1 MKKLIFFILILIG
14 AVYWGYNQGMSGQ
27 KPVRPHISAKED
39 TKNPLTVGKNL
50 AGEITDMAGA
60 WISGH
65 PVSKEENTEKEDSQ
79 KNSADLSSAMERVRR
94 VYHFKESLEAKV
106 DRKQFVSSKDIPD
119 MMKKA
124 IVATEDRRFYD
135 HGALDLVSVTRAL
148 VTNYMAGQTL
158 EGGSTI
164 AQQTVKNIFLSHDRT
179 LSRKIEELAL
189 AVQLE
194 KKYTKD
200 EILELKAHIKT
211 NLELTCSRCLDTFIY
226 PIDVDIEERFTKS
239 KELQEDEELIFVEDD
254 TLDIIQIVENC
265 IISTLPIKRLC
276 KEDCKGLCSQC
287 GTNKN
292 VKECQCDN
300 FDVDIRLAKLRELFG
315 E

>member
-1 MKKLIFFILILIG
+1 MKKLIFFILILAG
-14 AVYWGYNQGMSGQ
+14 SVYWGYNQGMSGQ
-27 KPVRPHISAKED
+27 KPVRPHISAKEE
-39 TKNPLTVGKNL
+39 TKNPLTVGKDL

-65 PVSKEENTEKEDSQ
+65 PVSKEKNTEKEDSQ

-158 EGGSTI
+158 ERGSTI

-189 AVQLE
+189 AVRLE
-194 KKYTKD
+194 KNYTKD
-200 EILELKAHIKT
+200 EILELYLNTIYFGHGAYGIKDAA
-211 NLELTCSRCLDTFIY
+211 RIY
-226 PIDVDIEERFTKS
+226 FGKDVKD
-239 KELQEDEELIFVEDD
+239 LNV
-254 TLDIIQIVENC
+254 
-265 IISTLPIKRLC
+265 
-276 KEDCKGLCSQC
+276 SQC
-287 GTNKN
+287 AMLAGLPQAPSVYDPITHPEEGIRRMAVVLTLMAQQEYISSEDA
-292 VKECQCDN
+292 VKAAED
-300 FDVDIRLAKLRELFG
+300 FRMK
-315 E
+315 

>member
-1 MKKLIFFILILIG
+1 MKKLIFFILILAG
-14 AVYWGYNQGMSGQ
+14 SVYWGYNQGMSGQ
-27 KPVRPHISAKED
+27 KPVRPHIFAKEE
-39 TKNPLTVGKNL
+39 TKNPLTIGKDL

-65 PVSKEENTEKEDSQ
+65 PVSKDENTEKEDSQ

-94 VYHFKESLEAKV
+94 FYHFKESLEAKV

-189 AVQLE
+189 AVRLE
-194 KKYTKD
+194 KNYTKD
-200 EILELKAHIKT
+200 EILELYLNTIYFGHGAYGIKDAA
-211 NLELTCSRCLDTFIY
+211 RIY
-226 PIDVDIEERFTKS
+226 FGKDVKD
-239 KELQEDEELIFVEDD
+239 LNV
-254 TLDIIQIVENC
+254 
-265 IISTLPIKRLC
+265 
-276 KEDCKGLCSQC
+276 SQC
-287 GTNKN
+287 AMLAGLPQAPSVYDPITHPEEGIRRMAVVLTLMAQQEYISSEDA
-292 VKECQCDN
+292 VKAAED
-300 FDVDIRLAKLRELFG
+300 FRMK
-315 E
+315 

>member
-1 MKKLIFFILILIG
+1 MKKLIFFILILAG
-14 AVYWGYNQGMSGQ
+14 SVYWGYNQGMSGQ
-27 KPVRPHISAKED
+27 KPVRPHISAKEE
-39 TKNPLTVGKNL
+39 TKNPLTIGKDL

-65 PVSKEENTEKEDSQ
+65 PVTKEENTEKEDPQ

-189 AVQLE
+189 AVRLE
-194 KKYTKD
+194 KNYTKD
-200 EILELKAHIKT
+200 EILELYLNTIYFGHGAYGIKDAA
-211 NLELTCSRCLDTFIY
+211 RIY
-226 PIDVDIEERFTKS
+226 FGKDVKD
-239 KELQEDEELIFVEDD
+239 LNV
-254 TLDIIQIVENC
+254 
-265 IISTLPIKRLC
+265 
-276 KEDCKGLCSQC
+276 SQC
-287 GTNKN
+287 AMLAGLPQAPSVYDPITHPEEGIRRMAVVLTLMAQQEYISSEDA
-292 VKECQCDN
+292 VKAAED
-300 FDVDIRLAKLRELFG
+300 FRMK
-315 E
+315 

>member
-1 MKKLIFFILILIG
+1 MKKLIFFILILAG
-14 AVYWGYNQGMSGQ
+14 SVYWGYNQGMSGQ
-27 KPVRPHISAKED
+27 KPVRPHISAKEE
-39 TKNPLTVGKNL
+39 TKNPLTIGKDL

-65 PVSKEENTEKEDSQ
+65 PVSKEENTEKEDPQ

-106 DRKQFVSSKDIPD
+106 DRKQFVSSNDIPD

-179 LSRKIEELAL
+179 LSRKIEELVL
-189 AVQLE
+189 AVRLE
-194 KKYTKD
+194 KNYTKD
-200 EILELKAHIKT
+200 EILELYLNTIYFGHGAYGIKDAA
-211 NLELTCSRCLDTFIY
+211 RIY
-226 PIDVDIEERFTKS
+226 FGKDVKD
-239 KELQEDEELIFVEDD
+239 LNV
-254 TLDIIQIVENC
+254 
-265 IISTLPIKRLC
+265 
-276 KEDCKGLCSQC
+276 SQC
-287 GTNKN
+287 AMLAGLPQAPSVYDPITHPEEGIRRMAVVLTLMAQQEYISSEDA
-292 VKECQCDN
+292 VKAAED
-300 FDVDIRLAKLRELFG
+300 LWLK
-315 E
+315 

>member
-1 MKKLIFFILILIG
+1 MKKLIFFILILAG
-14 AVYWGYNQGMSGQ
+14 SVYWGYNQGMSGQ

-39 TKNPLTVGKNL
+39 TKNPLTVGKDL

-65 PVSKEENTEKEDSQ
+65 PVSKGENTEKEDSQ

-179 LSRKIEELAL
+179 LARKIEELAL
-189 AVQLE
+189 AVRLE
-194 KKYTKD
+194 KNYTKD
-200 EILELKAHIKT
+200 EILELYLNTIYFGHGAYGIKDAART
-211 NLELTCSRCLDTFIY
+211 YFGK
-226 PIDVDIEERFTKS
+226 DVKD
-239 KELQEDEELIFVEDD
+239 LNV
-254 TLDIIQIVENC
+254 
-265 IISTLPIKRLC
+265 
-276 KEDCKGLCSQC
+276 SQC
-287 GTNKN
+287 AMLAGLPQAPSVYDPITHPEEGIRRMAVVLTLMAQQEYISSEDA
-292 VKECQCDN
+292 VKAAED
-300 FDVDIRLAKLRELFG
+300 FRMK
-315 E
+315 

>member
-1 MKKLIFFILILIG
+1 MKKLIFFILILAG
-14 AVYWGYNQGMSGQ
+14 SVYWGYNQGMSGQ
-27 KPVRPHISAKED
+27 KPVRPHISAKEE
-39 TKNPLTVGKNL
+39 TKNPLTIGKDL

-65 PVSKEENTEKEDSQ
+65 PVSKDENTEKEDSQ

-189 AVQLE
+189 AVRLE
-194 KKYTKD
+194 KNYTKD
-200 EILELKAHIKT
+200 EILELYLNTIYFGHGAYGIKDAA
-211 NLELTCSRCLDTFIY
+211 RIY
-226 PIDVDIEERFTKS
+226 FGKDVKD
-239 KELQEDEELIFVEDD
+239 LNV
-254 TLDIIQIVENC
+254 
-265 IISTLPIKRLC
+265 
-276 KEDCKGLCSQC
+276 SQC
-287 GTNKN
+287 AMLAGLPQAPSVYDPITHPEEGIRRMAVVLTLMAQQEYISSEDA
-292 VKECQCDN
+292 VKAAED
-300 FDVDIRLAKLRELFG
+300 FRMK
-315 E
+315 

>member
-1 MKKLIFFILILIG
+1 MKKLIFFILILAG
-14 AVYWGYNQGMSGQ
+14 SVYWGYNQGMSGQ
-27 KPVRPHISAKED
+27 KPVRPHISAKEE
-39 TKNPLTVGKNL
+39 TKNPLTIGKDL

-148 VTNYMAGQTL
+148 VINYMAGQTL

-189 AVQLE
+189 AVRLE
-194 KKYTKD
+194 KNYTKD
-200 EILELKAHIKT
+200 EILELYLNTIYFGHGAYGIKDAART
-211 NLELTCSRCLDTFIY
+211 YFGK
-226 PIDVDIEERFTKS
+226 DVKD
-239 KELQEDEELIFVEDD
+239 LNV
-254 TLDIIQIVENC
+254 
-265 IISTLPIKRLC
+265 
-276 KEDCKGLCSQC
+276 SQC
-287 GTNKN
+287 AMLAGLPQAPSVYDPITHPEEGIRRMAVVLTLMAQQEYISSEDA
-292 VKECQCDN
+292 VKAAED
-300 FDVDIRLAKLRELFG
+300 FRMK
-315 E
+315 

>member
-1 MKKLIFFILILIG
+1 MKKLIFFILILAG
-14 AVYWGYNQGMSGQ
+14 SVYWGYNQGMSGQ
-27 KPVRPHISAKED
+27 KPVRPHISAKEE
-39 TKNPLTVGKNL
+39 TKNPLTIGKDL

-179 LSRKIEELAL
+179 LSRKVEELAL

-200 EILELKAHIKT
+200 EILELYLNTIYFGHGAYGIKDAART
-211 NLELTCSRCLDTFIY
+211 YFGK
-226 PIDVDIEERFTKS
+226 DVKD
-239 KELQEDEELIFVEDD
+239 LNV
-254 TLDIIQIVENC
+254 
-265 IISTLPIKRLC
+265 
-276 KEDCKGLCSQC
+276 SQC
-287 GTNKN
+287 AMLAGLPQAPSVYDPITHPEEGIRRMAVVLTLMAQQEYISSEDA
-292 VKECQCDN
+292 VKAAED
-300 FDVDIRLAKLRELFG
+300 FRMK
-315 E
+315 

>member
-1 MKKLIFFILILIG
+1 MKKLIFFILILAG
-14 AVYWGYNQGMSGQ
+14 SVYWGYNQGMSGQ
-27 KPVRPHISAKED
+27 KPVRPHISAKEE
-39 TKNPLTVGKNL
+39 TKNPLTIGKDL
-50 AGEITDMAGA
+50 AGEITDIAGA

-79 KNSADLSSAMERVRR
+79 KNSADLSSAAERVRR

-179 LSRKIEELAL
+179 LARKIEELAL
-189 AVQLE
+189 AVRLE
-194 KKYTKD
+194 KNYTKD
-200 EILELKAHIKT
+200 EILELYLNTIYFGHGAYGIKDAA
-211 NLELTCSRCLDTFIY
+211 RIY
-226 PIDVDIEERFTKS
+226 FG
-239 KELQEDEELIFVEDD
+239 KEVKDLNV
-254 TLDIIQIVENC
+254 
-265 IISTLPIKRLC
+265 
-276 KEDCKGLCSQC
+276 SQC
-287 GTNKN
+287 AMLAGLPQAPSVYDPITHPEEGIRRMAVVLTLMAQQEYISSEDA
-292 VKECQCDN
+292 VKAAED
-300 FDVDIRLAKLRELFG
+300 FRMK
-315 E
+315 

>member
-1 MKKLIFFILILIG
+1 MKKLIFFILILAG
-14 AVYWGYNQGMSGQ
+14 SVYWGYNQGMSGQ
-27 KPVRPHISAKED
+27 KPVRPHISAKEE
-39 TKNPLTVGKNL
+39 TKNPLTIGKDL

-65 PVSKEENTEKEDSQ
+65 PVSKEENTEKEDPQ
-79 KNSADLSSAMERVRR
+79 KNSTDLSSAMERVRR

-189 AVQLE
+189 AVRLE
-194 KKYTKD
+194 KNYTKD
-200 EILELKAHIKT
+200 EILELYLNTIYFGHGAYGIKDAA
-211 NLELTCSRCLDTFIY
+211 RIY
-226 PIDVDIEERFTKS
+226 FGKDVKD
-239 KELQEDEELIFVEDD
+239 LNV
-254 TLDIIQIVENC
+254 
-265 IISTLPIKRLC
+265 
-276 KEDCKGLCSQC
+276 SQC
-287 GTNKN
+287 AMLAGLPQAPSVYDPITHPEEGIRRMAVVLTLMAQQEYISSEDA
-292 VKECQCDN
+292 VKAAED
-300 FDVDIRLAKLRELFG
+300 FRMK
-315 E
+315 

>member
-1 MKKLIFFILILIG
+1 MKKLIFFILILAG
-14 AVYWGYNQGMSGQ
+14 SVYWGYNQGMSGQ
-27 KPVRPHISAKED
+27 KPVRPHISAKEE
-39 TKNPLTVGKNL
+39 TKNPLTIGKDL

-65 PVSKEENTEKEDSQ
+65 PVSKEENTEKEDPQ

-94 VYHFKESLEAKV
+94 VYHFKKSLEAKV

-189 AVQLE
+189 AVRLE
-194 KKYTKD
+194 KNYTKD
-200 EILELKAHIKT
+200 EILELYLNTIYFGHGAYGIKDAA
-211 NLELTCSRCLDTFIY
+211 RIY
-226 PIDVDIEERFTKS
+226 FRKDVKD
-239 KELQEDEELIFVEDD
+239 LNV
-254 TLDIIQIVENC
+254 
-265 IISTLPIKRLC
+265 
-276 KEDCKGLCSQC
+276 SQC
-287 GTNKN
+287 AMLAGLPQAPSVYDPITHPEEGIRRMAVVLTLMAQQEYISSEDA
-292 VKECQCDN
+292 VKAAED
-300 FDVDIRLAKLRELFG
+300 FRMK
-315 E
+315 

>member
-1 MKKLIFFILILIG
+1 MKKLIFFILILAG
-14 AVYWGYNQGMSGQ
+14 SVYWGYNQGMSGQ
-27 KPVRPHISAKED
+27 KPVRPHISAKEE
-39 TKNPLTVGKNL
+39 TKNPLTIGKDL

-65 PVSKEENTEKEDSQ
+65 PVSKEENTEKEDPQ

-179 LSRKIEELAL
+179 LSRKIEEMAL
-189 AVQLE
+189 AVRLE
-194 KKYTKD
+194 KIYTKD
-200 EILELKAHIKT
+200 EILELYLNTIYFGHGAYGIKDAA
-211 NLELTCSRCLDTFIY
+211 RIY
-226 PIDVDIEERFTKS
+226 FGKDVKD
-239 KELQEDEELIFVEDD
+239 LNV
-254 TLDIIQIVENC
+254 
-265 IISTLPIKRLC
+265 
-276 KEDCKGLCSQC
+276 SQC
-287 GTNKN
+287 AMLAGLPQAPSVYDPITHPEEGIRRMVVVLTLMAQQEYISSEDA
-292 VKECQCDN
+292 VKAAED
-300 FDVDIRLAKLRELFG
+300 FRMK
-315 E
+315 

>member
-1 MKKLIFFILILIG
+1 MKKLIFFILILAG
-14 AVYWGYNQGMSGQ
+14 SVYWGYNQGMSGQ
-27 KPVRPHISAKED
+27 KPVRPHISAKEE
-39 TKNPLTVGKNL
+39 TKNPLTIGKDL

-189 AVQLE
+189 AVRLE
-194 KKYTKD
+194 KNYTKD
-200 EILELKAHIKT
+200 EILELYLNTIYFGHGAYGIKDAART
-211 NLELTCSRCLDTFIY
+211 YFGK
-226 PIDVDIEERFTKS
+226 DVKD
-239 KELQEDEELIFVEDD
+239 LNV
-254 TLDIIQIVENC
+254 
-265 IISTLPIKRLC
+265 
-276 KEDCKGLCSQC
+276 SQC
-287 GTNKN
+287 AMLAGLPQAPSVYDPITHPEEGIRRMAVVLTLMAQQEYISSEDA
-292 VKECQCDN
+292 VKAAED
-300 FDVDIRLAKLRELFG
+300 FRMK
-315 E
+315 

>member
-1 MKKLIFFILILIG
+1 MKKLIFFILILAG
-14 AVYWGYNQGMSGQ
+14 SVYWGYNQGMSGQ
-27 KPVRPHISAKED
+27 KPVRPHISAKEEA
-39 TKNPLTVGKNL
+39 KNPLTIGKDL

-79 KNSADLSSAMERVRR
+79 KNSTDLSSAMERVRR

-189 AVQLE
+189 AVRLE
-194 KKYTKD
+194 KNYTKD
-200 EILELKAHIKT
+200 EILELYLNTIYFGHGAYGIKDAA
-211 NLELTCSRCLDTFIY
+211 RIY
-226 PIDVDIEERFTKS
+226 FGKDVKD
-239 KELQEDEELIFVEDD
+239 LNV
-254 TLDIIQIVENC
+254 
-265 IISTLPIKRLC
+265 
-276 KEDCKGLCSQC
+276 SQC
-287 GTNKN
+287 AMLAGLPQAPSVYDPITHPEEGIRRMVVVLTLMAQQEYISSEDA
-292 VKECQCDN
+292 VKAAED
-300 FDVDIRLAKLRELFG
+300 FRMK
-315 E
+315 

>member
-1 MKKLIFFILILIG
+1 MKKLIFFILILAG
-14 AVYWGYNQGMSGQ
+14 SVYWGYNQGMSGQ
-27 KPVRPHISAKED
+27 KPVRPHISAKEE
-39 TKNPLTVGKNL
+39 TKNPLTIGKDL
-50 AGEITDMAGA
+50 AGEITDIAGA

-65 PVSKEENTEKEDSQ
+65 PVSKDENTEKGDPQ
-79 KNSADLSSAMERVRR
+79 KNSADLSSAAERVRR

-179 LSRKIEELAL
+179 LARKIEELAL
-189 AVQLE
+189 AVRLE
-194 KKYTKD
+194 KNYTKD
-200 EILELKAHIKT
+200 EILELYLNTIYFGHGAYGIKDAA
-211 NLELTCSRCLDTFIY
+211 RIY
-226 PIDVDIEERFTKS
+226 FG
-239 KELQEDEELIFVEDD
+239 KEVKDLNV
-254 TLDIIQIVENC
+254 
-265 IISTLPIKRLC
+265 
-276 KEDCKGLCSQC
+276 SQC
-287 GTNKN
+287 AMLAGLPQAPSVYDPITHPEEGIRRMAVVLTLMAQQEYISSEDA
-292 VKECQCDN
+292 VKAAED
-300 FDVDIRLAKLRELFG
+300 FRMK
-315 E
+315 

>member
-1 MKKLIFFILILIG
+1 MKKLIFFILILAG
-14 AVYWGYNQGMSGQ
+14 SVYWGYNQGMSGQ
-27 KPVRPHISAKED
+27 KPVRPHISAKEE
-39 TKNPLTVGKNL
+39 TKNPLTIGKDL

-65 PVSKEENTEKEDSQ
+65 PVSKEENTEKEDPQ

-94 VYHFKESLEAKV
+94 VYHFKKSLEAKV

-189 AVQLE
+189 AVRLE
-194 KKYTKD
+194 KNYTKD
-200 EILELKAHIKT
+200 EILELYLNTIYFGHGAYGIKDAA
-211 NLELTCSRCLDTFIY
+211 RIY
-226 PIDVDIEERFTKS
+226 FGKDVKD
-239 KELQEDEELIFVEDD
+239 LNV
-254 TLDIIQIVENC
+254 
-265 IISTLPIKRLC
+265 
-276 KEDCKGLCSQC
+276 SQC
-287 GTNKN
+287 AMLAGLPQAPSVYDPITHPEEGIRRMAVVLTLMAQQEYISSEDA
-292 VKECQCDN
+292 VKAAED
-300 FDVDIRLAKLRELFG
+300 FRMK
-315 E
+315 

>member
-1 MKKLIFFILILIG
+1 MKKLIFFILILAG
-14 AVYWGYNQGMSGQ
+14 SVYWGYNQGMSGQ
-27 KPVRPHISAKED
+27 KPVRPHISAKEE
-39 TKNPLTVGKNL
+39 TKNPLTIGKDL

-60 WISGH
+60 WISGP

-94 VYHFKESLEAKV
+94 FYHFKESLEAKV

-189 AVQLE
+189 AVRLE
-194 KKYTKD
+194 KNYTKD
-200 EILELKAHIKT
+200 EILELYLNTIYFGHGAYGIKDAA
-211 NLELTCSRCLDTFIY
+211 RIY
-226 PIDVDIEERFTKS
+226 FGKDVKD
-239 KELQEDEELIFVEDD
+239 LNV
-254 TLDIIQIVENC
+254 
-265 IISTLPIKRLC
+265 
-276 KEDCKGLCSQC
+276 SQC
-287 GTNKN
+287 AMLAGLPQAPSVYDPITHPEEGIRRMAVVLTLMAQQEYISSEDA
-292 VKECQCDN
+292 VKAAED
-300 FDVDIRLAKLRELFG
+300 FRMK
-315 E
+315 

>member
-1 MKKLIFFILILIG
+1 MKKLIFFILILAG
-14 AVYWGYNQGMSGQ
+14 SVYWGYNQGMSGQ
-27 KPVRPHISAKED
+27 KPVRPHISAKEE
-39 TKNPLTVGKNL
+39 TKNPLTIGKDL

-94 VYHFKESLEAKV
+94 VYQFKESLEAKV

-189 AVQLE
+189 AVRLE
-194 KKYTKD
+194 KNYTKD
-200 EILELKAHIKT
+200 EILELYLNTIYFGHGAYGIKDAA
-211 NLELTCSRCLDTFIY
+211 RIY
-226 PIDVDIEERFTKS
+226 FGKDVKD
-239 KELQEDEELIFVEDD
+239 LNV
-254 TLDIIQIVENC
+254 
-265 IISTLPIKRLC
+265 
-276 KEDCKGLCSQC
+276 SQC
-287 GTNKN
+287 AMLAGLPQAPSVYDPITHPEEGIRRMAVVLTLMAQQEYISSEDA
-292 VKECQCDN
+292 VKAAED
-300 FDVDIRLAKLRELFG
+300 FRMK
-315 E
+315 

>member
-1 MKKLIFFILILIG
+1 MKKLIFFILILAG
-14 AVYWGYNQGMSGQ
+14 SVYWGYNQGMSGQ
-27 KPVRPHISAKED
+27 KPVRPHISAKEE
-39 TKNPLTVGKNL
+39 TKNPLTIGKDL
-50 AGEITDMAGA
+50 AGELTDMAGA

-79 KNSADLSSAMERVRR
+79 KNSTDLSSAMERVRR

-189 AVQLE
+189 AVRLE
-194 KKYTKD
+194 KNYTKD
-200 EILELKAHIKT
+200 EILELYLNTIYFGHGAYGIKDAA
-211 NLELTCSRCLDTFIY
+211 RIY
-226 PIDVDIEERFTKS
+226 FGKDVKD
-239 KELQEDEELIFVEDD
+239 LNV
-254 TLDIIQIVENC
+254 
-265 IISTLPIKRLC
+265 
-276 KEDCKGLCSQC
+276 SQC
-287 GTNKN
+287 AMLAGLPQAPSVYDPITHPEEGIRRMAVVLTLMAQQEYISSEDA
-292 VKECQCDN
+292 VKAAED
-300 FDVDIRLAKLRELFG
+300 FRMK
-315 E
+315 

>member
-1 MKKLIFFILILIG
+1 MKKLIFFILILAG
-14 AVYWGYNQGMSGQ
+14 SVYWGYNQGMSGQ
-27 KPVRPHISAKED
+27 KPVRPHISAKEEA
-39 TKNPLTVGKNL
+39 KNPLTIGKDL

-65 PVSKEENTEKEDSQ
+65 PVSKEENTEKEDPQ

-148 VTNYMAGQTL
+148 VTNYLAGQML

-179 LSRKIEELAL
+179 LSRKVEELAL

-200 EILELKAHIKT
+200 EILELYLNTIYFGHGAYGIKDAART
-211 NLELTCSRCLDTFIY
+211 YFGKDVKDLD
-226 PIDVDIEERFTKS
+226 
-239 KELQEDEELIFVEDD
+239 L
-254 TLDIIQIVENC
+254 
-265 IISTLPIKRLC
+265 
-276 KEDCKGLCSQC
+276 SQC
-287 GTNKN
+287 AMLAGLPQAPSVYDPITHPEEGIRRMAVVLTLMAQQEYISSEDA
-292 VKECQCDN
+292 VKAAED
-300 FDVDIRLAKLRELFG
+300 FRMK
-315 E
+315 

>member
-1 MKKLIFFILILIG
+1 MKKLIFFILILAG
-14 AVYWGYNQGMSGQ
+14 SVYWGYNQGMSGQ
-27 KPVRPHISAKED
+27 KPVRPHISAKEEA
-39 TKNPLTVGKNL
+39 KNPLTIGKDL

-79 KNSADLSSAMERVRR
+79 KNSTDLSSAMERVRR

-189 AVQLE
+189 AVRLE
-194 KKYTKD
+194 KNYTKD
-200 EILELKAHIKT
+200 EILELYLNTIYFGHGAYGIKDAA
-211 NLELTCSRCLDTFIY
+211 RIY
-226 PIDVDIEERFTKS
+226 FGKDVKD
-239 KELQEDEELIFVEDD
+239 LNV
-254 TLDIIQIVENC
+254 
-265 IISTLPIKRLC
+265 
-276 KEDCKGLCSQC
+276 SQC
-287 GTNKN
+287 AMLAGLPQAPSVYDPITHPEEGIRRMAVVLTLMAQQEYISSEDA
-292 VKECQCDN
+292 VKAAED
-300 FDVDIRLAKLRELFG
+300 FRMK
-315 E
+315 

>member
-1 MKKLIFFILILIG
+1 MKKLIFFILILAG
-14 AVYWGYNQGMSGQ
+14 SVYWGYNQGMSGQ
-27 KPVRPHISAKED
+27 KPVRPHISAKEE
-39 TKNPLTVGKNL
+39 TKNPLTIGKDL
-50 AGEITDMAGA
+50 AGEITDIAGA

-189 AVQLE
+189 AVRLE
-194 KKYTKD
+194 KNYTKD
-200 EILELKAHIKT
+200 EILELYLNTIYFGHGAYGIKDAA
-211 NLELTCSRCLDTFIY
+211 RIY
-226 PIDVDIEERFTKS
+226 FGKDVKD
-239 KELQEDEELIFVEDD
+239 LNV
-254 TLDIIQIVENC
+254 
-265 IISTLPIKRLC
+265 
-276 KEDCKGLCSQC
+276 SQC
-287 GTNKN
+287 AMLAGLPQAPSVYDPITHPEEGIRRMAVVLTLMAQQEYISSEDA
-292 VKECQCDN
+292 VKAAED
-300 FDVDIRLAKLRELFG
+300 FRMK
-315 E
+315 

>member
-1 MKKLIFFILILIG
+1 MKKLIFFILILAG
-14 AVYWGYNQGMSGQ
+14 SVYWGYNQGMSGQ
-27 KPVRPHISAKED
+27 KPVRPHISAKEE
-39 TKNPLTVGKNL
+39 TKNPLTIGKDL
-50 AGEITDMAGA
+50 AGELTDMAGA

-189 AVQLE
+189 AVRLE
-194 KKYTKD
+194 KNYTKD
-200 EILELKAHIKT
+200 EILELYLNTIYFGHGAYGIKDAA
-211 NLELTCSRCLDTFIY
+211 RIY
-226 PIDVDIEERFTKS
+226 FGKDVKD
-239 KELQEDEELIFVEDD
+239 LNV
-254 TLDIIQIVENC
+254 
-265 IISTLPIKRLC
+265 
-276 KEDCKGLCSQC
+276 SQC
-287 GTNKN
+287 AMLAGLPQAPSVYDPITHPEEGIRRMAVVLTLMAQQEYISSEDA
-292 VKECQCDN
+292 VKAAED
-300 FDVDIRLAKLRELFG
+300 FRMK
-315 E
+315 

>member
-1 MKKLIFFILILIG
+1 MKKLIFFILILAG
-14 AVYWGYNQGMSGQ
+14 SVYWGYNQGMSGQ
-27 KPVRPHISAKED
+27 KPVRPHISAKEEA
-39 TKNPLTVGKNL
+39 KNPLTIGKDL

-65 PVSKEENTEKEDSQ
+65 PVSKEENTEKEDPQ

-189 AVQLE
+189 AVRLE
-194 KKYTKD
+194 KNYTKD
-200 EILELKAHIKT
+200 EILELYLNTIYFGHGAYGIKDAA
-211 NLELTCSRCLDTFIY
+211 RIY
-226 PIDVDIEERFTKS
+226 FGKDVKD
-239 KELQEDEELIFVEDD
+239 LNV
-254 TLDIIQIVENC
+254 
-265 IISTLPIKRLC
+265 
-276 KEDCKGLCSQC
+276 SQC
-287 GTNKN
+287 AMLAGLPQAPSVYDPITHPEEGIRRMAVVLTLMAQQEYISSEDA
-292 VKECQCDN
+292 VKAAED
-300 FDVDIRLAKLRELFG
+300 FRMK
-315 E
+315 

>member
-1 MKKLIFFILILIG
+1 MKKLIFFILILAG
-14 AVYWGYNQGMSGQ
+14 SVYWGYNQGMSGQ
-27 KPVRPHISAKED
+27 KPVRPHISAKEEV
-39 TKNPLTVGKNL
+39 KNPLTIGKDL

-65 PVSKEENTEKEDSQ
+65 PVSKDENTEKEDPQ

-94 VYHFKESLEAKV
+94 VYHFKGSLEAKV

-189 AVQLE
+189 AVRLE
-194 KKYTKD
+194 KNYTKD
-200 EILELKAHIKT
+200 EILELYLNTIYFGHGAYGIKDAA
-211 NLELTCSRCLDTFIY
+211 RIYFGKDVKDLD
-226 PIDVDIEERFTKS
+226 
-239 KELQEDEELIFVEDD
+239 L
-254 TLDIIQIVENC
+254 
-265 IISTLPIKRLC
+265 
-276 KEDCKGLCSQC
+276 SQC
-287 GTNKN
+287 AM
-292 VKECQCDN
+292 
-300 FDVDIRLAKLRELFG
+300 LAGLPQAPSVYDPLIHPEEGGRRMVVVLTLMAQQEYISSDEAAKAAKDLWLK
-315 E
+315 

>member
-1 MKKLIFFILILIG
+1 MKKLIFFILILAG
-14 AVYWGYNQGMSGQ
+14 SVYWGYNQGMSGQ
-27 KPVRPHISAKED
+27 KPVRPHISAKEEA
-39 TKNPLTVGKNL
+39 KNPLTIGKDL

-65 PVSKEENTEKEDSQ
+65 PVSKEENTEKEDPQ

-164 AQQTVKNIFLSHDRT
+164 AQQTVKNIFLSQDRT
-179 LSRKIEELAL
+179 LARKIEELAL
-189 AVQLE
+189 AVRLE
-194 KKYTKD
+194 KNYTKD
-200 EILELKAHIKT
+200 EILELYLNTIYFGHGAYGIKDAA
-211 NLELTCSRCLDTFIY
+211 RIY
-226 PIDVDIEERFTKS
+226 FGKDVKD
-239 KELQEDEELIFVEDD
+239 LNV
-254 TLDIIQIVENC
+254 
-265 IISTLPIKRLC
+265 
-276 KEDCKGLCSQC
+276 SQC
-287 GTNKN
+287 AMLAGLPLAPSVYDPITHPEEGIRRMAVVLTLMAQQEYISSEDA
-292 VKECQCDN
+292 VKAAED
-300 FDVDIRLAKLRELFG
+300 FRMK
-315 E
+315 

>member
-1 MKKLIFFILILIG
+1 MKKLIFFILILAG
-14 AVYWGYNQGMSGQ
+14 SVYWGYNQGMSGQ
-27 KPVRPHISAKED
+27 KPVRPHISAKGE
-39 TKNPLTVGKNL
+39 TKNPLTIGKDL

-65 PVSKEENTEKEDSQ
+65 PVSKEENTEKEDPQ

-148 VTNYMAGQTL
+148 VTNYMAGKTL

-200 EILELKAHIKT
+200 EILELYLNTIYFGHGAYGIKDAA
-211 NLELTCSRCLDTFIY
+211 RIY
-226 PIDVDIEERFTKS
+226 FGKDVKD
-239 KELQEDEELIFVEDD
+239 LNV
-254 TLDIIQIVENC
+254 
-265 IISTLPIKRLC
+265 
-276 KEDCKGLCSQC
+276 SQC
-287 GTNKN
+287 AMLAGLPQAPSVYDPITHPEEGLRRMAVVLTLMAQQEYISSEDA
-292 VKECQCDN
+292 VKAAED
-300 FDVDIRLAKLRELFG
+300 FRMK
-315 E
+315 

>member
-1 MKKLIFFILILIG
+1 MKKLIFFILILAG
-14 AVYWGYNQGMSGQ
+14 SVYWGYNQGMSGQ
-27 KPVRPHISAKED
+27 KPVRPHISAKEE
-39 TKNPLTVGKNL
+39 TKNPLTIGKDL

-60 WISGH
+60 WISGP

-79 KNSADLSSAMERVRR
+79 KNSTDLSSAMERVRR

-189 AVQLE
+189 AVRLE
-194 KKYTKD
+194 KNYTKD
-200 EILELKAHIKT
+200 EILELYLNTIYFGHGAYGIKDAA
-211 NLELTCSRCLDTFIY
+211 RIY
-226 PIDVDIEERFTKS
+226 FGKDVKD
-239 KELQEDEELIFVEDD
+239 LNV
-254 TLDIIQIVENC
+254 
-265 IISTLPIKRLC
+265 
-276 KEDCKGLCSQC
+276 SQC
-287 GTNKN
+287 AMLAGLPQAPSVYDPITHPEEGLRRMVVVLTLMAQQEYISSEDA
-292 VKECQCDN
+292 VKAAED
-300 FDVDIRLAKLRELFG
+300 FRMK
-315 E
+315 

>member
-1 MKKLIFFILILIG
+1 MKKLIFFILILAG
-14 AVYWGYNQGMSGQ
+14 SVYWGYNQGMSGQ
-27 KPVRPHISAKED
+27 KPVRPHISAKEE
-39 TKNPLTVGKNL
+39 TKNPLTIGKDL

-65 PVSKEENTEKEDSQ
+65 PVSKDENTEKEDSQ

-179 LSRKIEELAL
+179 LSRKIEELVL
-189 AVQLE
+189 AVRLE
-194 KKYTKD
+194 KNYTKD
-200 EILELKAHIKT
+200 EILELYLNTIYFGHGAYGIKDAA
-211 NLELTCSRCLDTFIY
+211 RIY
-226 PIDVDIEERFTKS
+226 FGKDVKD
-239 KELQEDEELIFVEDD
+239 LNV
-254 TLDIIQIVENC
+254 
-265 IISTLPIKRLC
+265 
-276 KEDCKGLCSQC
+276 SQC
-287 GTNKN
+287 AMLAGLPQAPSVYDPITHPEEGIRRMAVVLTLMAQQEYISSEDA
-292 VKECQCDN
+292 VKAAED
-300 FDVDIRLAKLRELFG
+300 LWLK
-315 E
+315 

>member
-79 KNSADLSSAMERVRR
+79 KNSADISSARERVRR

-179 LSRKIEELAL
+179 LARKIEELAL
-189 AVQLE
+189 AVRLE
-194 KKYTKD
+194 KNYTKD
-200 EILELKAHIKT
+200 EILELYLNTIYFGHGAYGIKDAA
-211 NLELTCSRCLDTFIY
+211 RIY
-226 PIDVDIEERFTKS
+226 FGKDVKD
-239 KELQEDEELIFVEDD
+239 LNV
-254 TLDIIQIVENC
+254 
-265 IISTLPIKRLC
+265 
-276 KEDCKGLCSQC
+276 SQC
-287 GTNKN
+287 AMLAGLPQAPSVYDPITHPEEGIRRMAVVLTLMAQQEYISSEDA
-292 VKECQCDN
+292 VKAAED
-300 FDVDIRLAKLRELFG
+300 FRMK
-315 E
+315 

>member
-1 MKKLIFFILILIG
+1 MKKLIFFILILAG
-14 AVYWGYNQGMSGQ
+14 SVYWGYNQGMSGQ
-27 KPVRPHISAKED
+27 KPVRPHISAKEE
-39 TKNPLTVGKNL
+39 TKNPLTVGKDL

-65 PVSKEENTEKEDSQ
+65 PVSKEENTEKEDPQ

-189 AVQLE
+189 AVRLE
-194 KKYTKD
+194 KNYTKD
-200 EILELKAHIKT
+200 EILELYLNTIYFGHGAYGIKDAA
-211 NLELTCSRCLDTFIY
+211 RIY
-226 PIDVDIEERFTKS
+226 FGKDVKD
-239 KELQEDEELIFVEDD
+239 LNV
-254 TLDIIQIVENC
+254 
-265 IISTLPIKRLC
+265 
-276 KEDCKGLCSQC
+276 SQC
-287 GTNKN
+287 AMLAGLPQAPSVYDPITHPEEGIRRMAVVLTLMAQQEYISSEDA
-292 VKECQCDN
+292 VKAAED
-300 FDVDIRLAKLRELFG
+300 FRMK
-315 E
+315 

>member
-1 MKKLIFFILILIG
+1 MKKLIFFILILAG
-14 AVYWGYNQGMSGQ
+14 SVYWGYNQGMSGQ
-27 KPVRPHISAKED
+27 KPVRPHISAKEE
-39 TKNPLTVGKNL
+39 TKNPLTIGKDL

-124 IVATEDRRFYD
+124 IVATEDRRFHD

-189 AVQLE
+189 AVRLE
-194 KKYTKD
+194 KNYTKD
-200 EILELKAHIKT
+200 EILELYLNTIYFGHGAYGIKDAA
-211 NLELTCSRCLDTFIY
+211 RIY
-226 PIDVDIEERFTKS
+226 FGKDVKD
-239 KELQEDEELIFVEDD
+239 LNV
-254 TLDIIQIVENC
+254 
-265 IISTLPIKRLC
+265 
-276 KEDCKGLCSQC
+276 SQC
-287 GTNKN
+287 AMLAGLPQAPSVYDPITHPEEGIRRMAVVLTLMAQQEYISSEDA
-292 VKECQCDN
+292 VKAAED
-300 FDVDIRLAKLRELFG
+300 FRMK
-315 E
+315 

>member
-1 MKKLIFFILILIG
+1 MKKLIFFILILAG
-14 AVYWGYNQGMSGQ
+14 SVYWGYNQGMSGQ
-27 KPVRPHISAKED
+27 KPVRPHISAKGE
-39 TKNPLTVGKNL
+39 TKNPLTIGKDL

-79 KNSADLSSAMERVRR
+79 KNSTDLSSAMERVRR

-189 AVQLE
+189 AVRLE
-194 KKYTKD
+194 KNYTKD
-200 EILELKAHIKT
+200 EILELYLNTIYFGHGAYGIKDAA
-211 NLELTCSRCLDTFIY
+211 RIY
-226 PIDVDIEERFTKS
+226 FGKDVKD
-239 KELQEDEELIFVEDD
+239 LNV
-254 TLDIIQIVENC
+254 
-265 IISTLPIKRLC
+265 
-276 KEDCKGLCSQC
+276 SQC
-287 GTNKN
+287 AMLAGLPQAPSVYDPITHPEEGIRRMVVVLTLMAQQEYISSEDA
-292 VKECQCDN
+292 VKAAED
-300 FDVDIRLAKLRELFG
+300 FRMK
-315 E
+315 

>member
-1 MKKLIFFILILIG
+1 MKKLIFFILILAG
-14 AVYWGYNQGMSGQ
+14 SVYWGYNQGMSGQ
-27 KPVRPHISAKED
+27 KPVRPHISAKEE
-39 TKNPLTVGKNL
+39 TKNPLTIGKDL

-60 WISGH
+60 WISGP
-65 PVSKEENTEKEDSQ
+65 PVSKEENTEKEDPQ

-179 LSRKIEELAL
+179 LSRKIEELVL
-189 AVQLE
+189 AVRLE
-194 KKYTKD
+194 KNYTKD
-200 EILELKAHIKT
+200 EILELYLNTIYFGHGAYGIKDAA
-211 NLELTCSRCLDTFIY
+211 RIY
-226 PIDVDIEERFTKS
+226 FGKDVKD
-239 KELQEDEELIFVEDD
+239 LNV
-254 TLDIIQIVENC
+254 
-265 IISTLPIKRLC
+265 
-276 KEDCKGLCSQC
+276 SQC
-287 GTNKN
+287 AMLAGLPQAPSVYDPITHPEEGIRRMAVVLTLMAQQEYISSEDA
-292 VKECQCDN
+292 VKAAED
-300 FDVDIRLAKLRELFG
+300 FRMK
-315 E
+315 